1 MWNLKKRYNDL
12 LCRTES
18 DSDFEKFMVT
28 KADRLV
34 GGGGDGEGVW
44 DGKVVKLGC
53 DDRYTT
59 VNVIKFIESKK
70 FNIISKKNLK
80 LQAKTIFWRGK

>member
-1 MWNLKKRYNDL
+1 MWNLKKRYNDP

-18 DSDFEKFMVT
+18 GSDFEQFRVT

-34 GGGGDGEGVW
+34 GGGRDGQGVW
-44 DGKVVKLGC
+44 DGNVAKLGC
-53 DDRYTT
+53 DDGYTT

-70 FNIISKKNLK
+70 
-80 LQAKTIFWRGK
+80 